1 MRSLAV
7 LLLVLLAVAAGT
19 APAVAQHSFAWEMTE
34 QGAVADLLQLTIF
47 HSYVINT
54 GALSS
59 SYRVTMVAEAPP
71 NWVTSMCE
79 GDFCYAPF
87 VREFEFSL
95 APGDTND
102 IGANITPVTDLG
114 SALVDLT
121 VTCLD
126 DPGLVQSRSFTIIT
140 PGLDVLVVDADATA
154 DPLPWTTAALASLGK
169 SSVAWTAAAV
179 GSPDLPVLAN
189 YATVIWSTG
198 TTVTGLDEA
207 ARTALSGYVQ
217 QGGHLWLNG
226 TNLAFSQCSPASPAY
241 SPASLAW
248 FRDVVG
254 ADWLAFD
261 AGSNTVAG
269 LPGDELGDG
278 LALDLDGGD
287 SASNNTSPDVLTTTG
302 GTECLVY
309 GTGTTAGVRRA
320 WGAGRIVLTSFSLEG
335 VQTAGQR
342 SDLAAAVLGWY
353 AGGASAV
360 GDLPR
365 ARLASPLAT
374 PNPFNP
380 RTVLSFVLG
389 GEAAQPVTVSVHDA
403 RGRLVR
409 RLLQAPLQPGRQ
421 AVAWDGRD
429 DGGRALA
436 AGVYLARISAG
447 DEALSLKLTLAK

>member
-1 MRSLAV
+1 MRTLAV
-7 LLLVLLAVAAGT
+7 LLLIVLAVAAGT

-54 GALSS
+54 GAVSS
-59 SYRVTMVAEAPP
+59 TYRVAMEVEAPP
-71 NWVTSMCE
+71 VWVTSMCE

-87 VREFEFSL
+87 VREFDFAL

-102 IGANITPVTDLG
+102 IGANITPVTNLG
-114 SALVDLT
+114 GCLATLT

-126 DPGLVQSRSFTIIT
+126 DPGLVQSRSFTIVT
-140 PGLDVLVVDADATA
+140 PGLDVLIVDADATA
-154 DPLPWTTAALASLGK
+154 DPLPWTTDALATVGK
-169 SSVAWTAAAV
+169 SAVAWTAAAV
-179 GSPDLPVLAN
+179 GSPDLSVLAN
-189 YATVIWSTG
+189 YDTVIWSTG
-198 TTVTGLDEA
+198 TTVTGVDEA

-241 SPASLAW
+241 SAASLAW
-248 FRDVVG
+248 FRDIVG
-254 ADWLAFD
+254 TDWLAFD
-261 AGSNTVAG
+261 ANSASVAG

-287 SASNNTSPDVLTTTG
+287 SASNNTSPDVLTATQ
-302 GTECLVY
+302 GTPCLVY
-309 GTGTTAGVRRA
+309 GSGTTAGVRRA
-320 WGAGRIVLTSFSLEG
+320 WGSGRIVMTSFSLEG
-335 VQTAGQR
+335 VQSSAQRTA
-342 SDLAAAVLGWY
+342 LTAAVLGWY
-353 AGGASAV
+353 TGGASAV
-360 GDLPR
+360 GDLPT
-365 ARLASPLAT
+365 ARLAAPVAT

-389 GEAAQPVTVSVHDA
+389 GAQAQPVTITVHDA

-409 RLLQAPLQPGRQ
+409 SLLQAPLEPGRQ

-429 DGGRALA
+429 DGGRNLA
-436 AGVYLARISAG
+436 AGVYLARIRAG
-447 DEALSLKLTLAK
+447 AEAVSLKMTLAK

>member
-7 LLLVLLAVAAGT
+7 LLLIVLAVTAGT
-19 APAVAQHSFAWEMTE
+19 TPAAAQHSFAWETHE
-34 QGAVADLLQLTIF
+34 QGAAADLLQLTIF
-47 HSYVINT
+47 HSDVINT
-54 GALSS
+54 GALTST
-59 SYRVTMVAEAPP
+59 YRVAMAVEAPP
-71 NWVTSMCE
+71 IWVTSMCE
-79 GDFCYAPF
+79 GNFCYAPY
-87 VREFEFSL
+87 VREFDFTL

-102 IGANITPVTDLG
+102 IGTNITPVTDLG
-114 SALVDLT
+114 GCLATLT

-126 DPGLVQSRSFTIIT
+126 DPGLVQTRSFTVVT

-154 DPLPWTTAALASLGK
+154 DPLPWTTAALAALGK
-169 SSVAWTAAAV
+169 SSVAWAATAI
-179 GSPDLPVLAN
+179 GSPDLSVLAN
-189 YATVIWSTG
+189 YDTVIWSTG
-198 TTVTGLDEA
+198 TTVTGMDES
-207 ARTALSGYVQ
+207 ARTALTGYVQ

-241 SPASLAW
+241 SAASLAW

-261 AGSNTVAG
+261 ANSTTVAG

-278 LALDLDGGD
+278 LMLDLDGGD
-287 SASNNTSPDVLTTTG
+287 SASNNAAPDVLTATQ
-302 GTECLVY
+302 GTACLAF

-320 WGAGRIVLTSFSLEG
+320 WGAGRIVTTSFSLEG
-335 VQTAGQR
+335 VQTAAQR
-342 SDLAAAVLGWY
+342 SDLTAAVLGWY
-353 AGGASAV
+353 TGGASAV
-360 GDLPR
+360 GDLPL
-365 ARLASPLAT
+365 ARLAAPLAT

-389 GEAAQPVTVSVHDA
+389 GEAAQPVTITVHDA

-409 RLLQAPLQPGRQ
+409 RLLQAPLEPGRQ

-436 AGVYLARISAG
+436 AGVYLARITAG
-447 DEALSLKLTLAK
+447 TEAVSLKMTLAK